1 MRWRSVVLTCVAL
14 GIGGSADAV
23 PVLSIVAPGPS
34 ETIPAGGEVN
44 DLLESIYGLGTT
56 TRDGYHGATVFL
68 SEPATVSFTY
78 LGTEALFLNQFFV
91 GANSFANDGTA
102 AIGSTFSLFMPAGAL
117 PFSFSITDFSLVT
130 TPVLNCLGGIAP
142 CNQANVGFVPN
153 FFTSFSGS
161 GTDTSGNTLIL
172 FLDDAGG
179 ANIDDDN
186 HDDMVVQ
193 IAVAPEPIPE
203 PGSMLLLGSGLAA
216 LWARRRR
223 NA

>member
-14 GIGGSADAV
+14 GIRGSADAV
-23 PVLSIVAPGPS
+23 PVLSLVAPGPS

-68 SEPATVSFTY
+68 SEPAMVSFTY
-78 LGTEALFLNQFFV
+78 LGKEAGFFNQFFV
-91 GANSFANDGTA
+91 GLNSFTTDDSV
-102 AIGSTFSLFMPAGAL
+102 GSTFSLFLPAGEL
-117 PFSFSITDFSLVT
+117 PFSFSITDYELAT
-130 TPVLNCLGGIAP
+130 TFVNNCLVGID

-161 GTDTSGNTLIL
+161 GTDMSGNSLIL